1 MRIESRLFIIILLLF
16 LQLTSFSENVSLEK
30 ARIVAE
36 NFFTEKMQDHQQK
49 VSIGKEY
56 VISEAGETAYYVF
69 NINNGFIIISA
80 DDVVFPVLG
89 YSFTNNYK
97 ENNFPPAFKAWMHH
111 NKEQILFAIE
121 KKQVAPNQ
129 VKKAWLK
136 YTSKAFQADLNFE
149 SVEPMIHTTWSQG
162 CYYNSQFPADTTAPC
177 GYLWTGCVATAMG
190 QIMKYYNYPKSGT
203 GSNGYNSSYGWVE
216 ADFENTEYDWAGMKN
231 HLNEENYPVAELLYQ
246 AAISINSQ
254 FFPYGTGA
262 YDFDAR
268 DALVDYFNYKSD
280 AQFYWRDSYQGDW
293 KAMLRT
299 ELDEER
305 PFLYGG
311 VDSETSAG
319 HTLVCDGY
327 QDTSFF
333 HFNWGWNGYYDGY
346 FYLDSLIAGG
356 NHFDFQHDAVVGISP
371 DINGVIELY
380 PPENLSATVDFK
392 EVTLNWEN
400 SSLPS
405 SLELIGYYVFRNDT
419 MLTESVSTE
428 LSYVDM
434 DVPAG
439 SHEYKVQSVF
449 IGQGNG
455 PSISTEAYISSI
467 SKHYPELSEVYP
479 NPASDFIFIETTLN
493 YNDQVTVSI
502 CDLNG
507 RKVFHQDYTNLHGFI
522 EIDIHDL
529 NPGIYFLRI
538 QYGNNISDKKL
549 LIK

>member
-1 MRIESRLFIIILLLF
+1 M
-16 LQLTSFSENVSLEK
+16 
-30 ARIVAE
+30 
-36 NFFTEKMQDHQQK
+36 
-49 VSIGKEY
+49 
-56 VISEAGETAYYVF
+56 
-69 NINNGFIIISA
+69 
-80 DDVVFPVLG
+80 
-89 YSFTNNYK
+89 
-97 ENNFPPAFKAWMHH
+97 
-111 NKEQILFAIE
+111 
-121 KKQVAPNQ
+121 
-129 VKKAWLK
+129 
-136 YTSKAFQADLNFE
+136 
-149 SVEPMIHTTWSQG
+149 
-162 CYYNSQFPADTTAPC
+162 
-177 GYLWTGCVATAMG
+177 
-190 QIMKYYNYPKSGT
+190 
-203 GSNGYNSSYGWVE
+203 
-216 ADFENTEYDWAGMKN
+216 
-231 HLNEENYPVAELLYQ
+231 
-246 AAISINSQ
+246 
-254 FFPYGTGA
+254 
-262 YDFDAR
+262 
-268 DALVDYFNYKSD
+268 
-280 AQFYWRDSYQGDW
+280 
-293 KAMLRT
+293 AMLRT
-299 ELDEER
+299 ELDEGR

-311 VDSETSAG
+311 VDSETYAG

-333 HFNWGWNGYYDGY
+333 HFNWGWNGIYNGY
-346 FYLDSLIAGG
+346 FYLDSLVAGG
-356 NHFDFQHDAVVGISP
+356 NHFDFQHDAVVGINP

-405 SLELIGYYVFRNDT
+405 SLELIGYYIFRNDT

-428 LSYVDM
+428 LSYVDT

-455 PSISTEAYISSI
+455 PSISTEAYISGI
-467 SKHYPELSEVYP
+467 SNHYPELFEVYP

-507 RKVFHQDYTNLHGFI
+507 RKLFHQDYTNLHGFI

-538 QYGNNISDKKL
+538 QYGNNISGKKL